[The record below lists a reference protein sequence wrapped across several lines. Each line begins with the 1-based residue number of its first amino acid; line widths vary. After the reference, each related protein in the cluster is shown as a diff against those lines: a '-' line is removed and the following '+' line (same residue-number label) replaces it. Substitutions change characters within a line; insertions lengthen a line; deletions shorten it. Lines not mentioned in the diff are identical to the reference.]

1 MRFAVVEI
9 GQIFEVIW
17 VSLAAGVGITI
28 AYSMVVLGTGRSAEA
43 RRAGRGGAAV
53 VYGAMAVLFLAVFLG
68 MIVLGVQ
75 IMLSKDA

>member
-1 MRFAVVEI
+1 MRLAVVEV

-43 RRAGRGGAAV
+43 RRSGRGGAAV
-53 VYGAMAVLFLAVFLG
+53 VYGAMAVLFLAIFLG